1 MNFDALKA
9 AFDPDRVSWRVGS
22 TNLDKDKKPPQGK
35 SAAGIALA
43 YIDSRDVQERLDAV
57 CGPENWQD
65 KYHVF
70 GTTMICEIGIK
81 VGDSWIWKSDG
92 AGSTDIEA
100 EKGQISD
107 SFKRAAVKW
116 GVGRYLYEIDSPWV
130 DIEPMGR
137 SFRIKADQKAKLRAT
152 LVRGAP
158 AVVGGKDA
166 ASEPPKLPADIS
178 HNTASD
184 TSEDPD
190 GQVKAWC
197 DREISKLAAMT
208 RLPEVLMWSDERE
221 AELHRLQRK
230 APTMHRYLM
239 DYFQKVQRLISEK
252 AV

>member
-70 GTTMICEIGIK
+70 GTTMICEIGIRI
-81 VGDSWIWKSDG
+81 GDAWVWKSDG

-130 DIEPMGR
+130 EIEPMGR

-158 AVVGGKDA
+158 
-166 ASEPPKLPADIS
+166 
-178 HNTASD
+178 
-184 TSEDPD
+184 
-190 GQVKAWC
+190 
-197 DREISKLAAMT
+197 
-208 RLPEVLMWSDERE
+208 VLSSDEKEPARAVSSPVQAQTLPPGTQTSPKMTPAQWGQDFLDGIRNTKFTSDALE
-221 AELHRLQRK
+221 AHITKNSAALVKLRAAEPVLHK
-230 APTMHRYLM
+230 DIMA
-239 DYFQKVQRLISEK
+239 LIQLK
-252 AV
+252 QAAF